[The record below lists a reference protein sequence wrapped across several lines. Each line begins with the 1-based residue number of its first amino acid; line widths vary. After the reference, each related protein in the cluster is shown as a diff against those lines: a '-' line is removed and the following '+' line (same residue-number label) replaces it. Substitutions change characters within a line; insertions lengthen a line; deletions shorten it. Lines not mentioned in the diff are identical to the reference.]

1 MKAKLSVSFSLGLF
15 WMVVGVSVLSA
26 QVGRSPGKAL
36 KSGHANLAHLGPL
49 QSIPSN
55 DQGTRSFRRPLMFA
69 EKPSV
74 RTPDASGASYILDG
88 TPMLLSLHHDTEVG
102 TGRAIDV
109 YDFVIE
115 LQIMNSD
122 GNLEPVGLQFH
133 NFYTVQPK
141 DARHDVNPRNAA
153 DCKIW
158 NKLVT
163 NALLNRDPGTKT
175 WPYIEFVTAVGARTV
190 QTNEDGQVWWSD
202 DIECWGAMD
211 RFRPF

>member
-1 MKAKLSVSFSLGLF
+1 MNAKLLSSLGVSL
-15 WMVVGVSVLSA
+15 VGVAIGVFAIGVPAMSA
-26 QVGRSPGKAL
+26 QSTRAPFRHSSP
-36 KSGHANLAHLGPL
+36 AHLGPM
-49 QSIPSN
+49 QSIPSS
-55 DQGTRSFRRPLMFA
+55 DRGSRSVRRPPMQA
-69 EKPSV
+69 ATATKPA
-74 RTPDASGASYILDG
+74 PDASGASFILDG

-102 TGRAIDV
+102 TGKPVDV

-122 GNLEPVGLQFH
+122 GNLEPVGLQIH
-133 NFYTVQPK
+133 NFYTAQPK

-158 NKLVT
+158 NRLVT
-163 NALLNRDPGTKT
+163 NALQNHDPRTKT
-175 WPYIEFVTAVGARTV
+175 WPYVEFVTAEGARTV

-202 DIECWGAMD
+202 DIECWGSTD